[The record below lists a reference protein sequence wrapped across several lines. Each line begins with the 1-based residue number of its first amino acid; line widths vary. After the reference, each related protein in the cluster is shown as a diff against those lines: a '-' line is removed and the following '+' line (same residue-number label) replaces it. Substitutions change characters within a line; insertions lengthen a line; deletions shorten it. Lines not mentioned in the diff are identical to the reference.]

1 MGTARSLM
9 FLPLV
14 HECRASSQGI
24 LPETFSIADWSV
36 KLKVY
41 TLFSQF
47 IPAWPIIQFQVIER
61 VEKLRS
67 LLTQPS
73 NLRVHV
79 AADVNRL
86 PDNPHML
93 WKTKLLPDAS
103 VPVPTRYEFKHIS
116 ISSHIYFVTGSTVLI
131 FKFLRL

>member
-1 MGTARSLM
+1 MNVELLRKAFCLKY
-9 FLPLV
+9 LV
-14 HECRASSQGI
+14 LLIVSKIKG
-24 LPETFSIADWSV
+24 LYF
-36 KLKVY
+36 
-41 TLFSQF
+41 FSQF